1 MVAEAS
7 IMLVLVFAILLAVG
21 IPIVICIAVASL
33 ATVLLMLPLDIA
45 VFTAGQKMVSS
56 LNSFSLIAV
65 PFFILSGV
73 IMNNG
78 GIAHKLVEF
87 AKLIVGRV
95 PGSLAHTNIV
105 GNALFGSISSSAI
118 AASTAIGGVMVP
130 LQEKEGYSRKFA
142 AAVNIASAPSGMVIP
157 PSTAFI
163 IFSLIS
169 GGTSI
174 AALFVGGYL
183 IGILW
188 AITIMAVAFTIAR
201 KRKYPIVQKSEIA
214 NINKKKIIL
223 DAIPSILLI
232 FIIIGGILTGV
243 FTAIEASAVCVVYAL
258 FLALVY
264 YRTLTIKQLPEVLIK
279 AVEMSGIVMLL
290 IAASSLMSFAMA
302 FTGIPD
308 ALSQFI
314 LGLSTNPLIIL
325 LLINIFLLII
335 GMFMDIAPAIL
346 IFTPIFLPIAEGI
359 GIDPVH
365 FGIFFILNLC
375 VGTITPPVGTG
386 LFVGSMVGKEKV
398 ENLIKPLMPFYVAM
412 FVLLM
417 VVTYVPE
424 ISLFLPNLLGL

>member
-7 IMLVLVFAILLAVG
+7 ILLVLVFAILLAVG

-65 PFFILSGV
+65 PFFILSGI

-78 GIAHKLVEF
+78 GIAHKLVDF

-95 PGSLAHTNIV
+95 PGSLAHTNVV

-130 LQEKEGYSRKFA
+130 LQEKEGYDRKFA

-174 AALFVGGYL
+174 AALFVGGYV

-188 AITIMAVAFTIAR
+188 AITIMAVAFVIAR
-201 KRKYPIVQKSEIA
+201 KRKYPIVEKSETA
-214 NINKKKIIL
+214 NINKKKIVL

-264 YRTLTIKQLPEVLIK
+264 YRTLTIKQLPAVLIK
-279 AVEMSGIVMLL
+279 SVEMSGMVMLL

-398 ENLIKPLMPFYVAM
+398 ENLIKPLMPFYIAM